1 MPRLP
6 LTSATVIRD
15 AAQLADSDGLDAVT
29 LSAVARRL
37 GVQTPSLYSHVRDLA
52 ALRDGITALALE
64 RLADAVAMAI
74 AGRSGRQAL
83 RGMADA
89 HRTFASQS
97 PGLWQSLQRRAG
109 TGAVAS
115 DAARRLVALNDAA
128 LEAYALSPDGRVH
141 ATRLIG
147 STINGF
153 ITLESAGSFD
163 HRDVGIEASWSIAL
177 DGLHTILDG
186 WNERTVH
193 A

>member
-1 MPRLP
+1 MVRPP
-6 LTSATVIRD
+6 LTSAAVITD
-15 AAQLADSDGLDAVT
+15 AAALADAEGFDAVT

-52 ALRDGITALALE
+52 ALRDGITALALDQ
-64 RLADAVAMAI
+64 LADAVALAI
-74 AGRSGRQAL
+74 AGRSGQQAL

-89 HRTFASQS
+89 HRTFAAQS
-97 PGLWQSLQRRAG
+97 PGLWQSLQRKAG
-109 TGAVAS
+109 MDAVAS

-128 LEAYALSPDGRVH
+128 LEAYALSPDDRVH

-153 ITLESAGSFD
+153 ITLERARSFD
-163 HRDVGIEASWSIAL
+163 HRSVEIEASWSVAF
-177 DGLHTILDG
+177 DGLHSVIAG
-186 WNERTVH
+186 WNERKAT